1 MGSEPLAAMHLGLFN
16 TDGGTKAIWITE
28 VCMQLNQLDSLFK
41 VYPVTIPLHVSVLL
55 AAHHQEVTMNICNNW
70 YVLYVLG
77 HGLRAW
83 M

>member
-55 AAHHQEVTMNICNNW
+55 VQFHSNQARRQPTKTYNTQQLC
-70 YVLYVLG
+70 VL
-77 HGLRAW
+77 HW
-83 M
+83 NC